1 MRRFPKDKHTMSV
14 ILQRCQVVASSLVVA
29 AVLGFVSAARGE
41 PLRVPPWRLE
51 YMRSAGTESCSDKKE
66 QRLSVAARLG
76 YDPFDDAAPRTISV
90 TVVSTPQKFEAF
102 IEARDEDGRIVN
114 TPKAWAPALRCDQ
127 LVENV
132 AVFLV
137 DIVDPVTI
145 PQPPAPPE
153 PAPPSPAPVTS
164 PPSTAPVPPAPPP
177 RSMEPPLRGSP
188 APPRPSPSRS
198 PWVPRLML
206 TLSGGASF
214 EAAPG
219 VAPSFTL
226 GAGLRWPLF
235 SASLEGRYDVPG
247 RDGTRAASQLGL
259 ALLPC
264 VHPHLWGRRLFLEAC
279 LSGQVAHFWLEAD
292 RTNESR
298 AQKNV
303 FGVGVRGGVE
313 LRFGA
318 LGTRVGVDVIHY
330 DPPVVVRL
338 DGQETWRISAVTFAV
353 RGGVVGV
360 FDVF

>member
-1 MRRFPKDKHTMSV
+1 MSL

-29 AVLGFVSAARGE
+29 VVLGFVSGARGE

-51 YMRSAGTESCSDKKE
+51 YVQSAGTESCSDKKE
-66 QRLSVAARLG
+66 QQLSVAARLG

-102 IEARDEDGRIVN
+102 IEARDEEGQIVN
-114 TPKAWAPALRCDQ
+114 TSKAWAPALRCDQ

-137 DIVDPVTI
+137 DIVDPVTV
-145 PQPPAPPE
+145 PQPPAPAE
-153 PAPPSPAPVTS
+153 SAPVAPAQANP
-164 PPSTAPVPPAPPP
+164 PPSTPPVPPVPPP
-177 RSMEPPLRGSP
+177 RSIEAPVRDTP
-188 APPRPSPSRS
+188 APPRPSPPRS
-198 PWVPRLML
+198 PWVPKLML
-206 TLSGGASF
+206 TLGGGVAL

-226 GAGLRWPLF
+226 GGGLRWRLF

-264 VHPHLWGRRLFLEAC
+264 VHPGVWGRRLFLEAC
-279 LSGQVAHFWLEAD
+279 LSGHVTHFWLQAD

-298 AQKNV
+298 AQQNV
-303 FGVGVRGGVE
+303 FGVGVRGGLE
-313 LRFGA
+313 LRFGS
-318 LGTRVGVDVIHY
+318 LGGRLAVDVIHY

-338 DGQETWRISAVTFAV
+338 DGEEAWRISAVTFAV
-353 RGGVVGV
+353 RAGVVGI